1 MNNQMNVCISADE
14 NFIELGAI
22 VLQSIVTHAN
32 PATSFSFY
40 IIDNGISETSYNR
53 VLSMFE
59 KETVTIEFIN
69 ARDMERDIG
78 MQIDGGRWPI
88 SAFQR
93 LYIAEYLPQDVQR
106 VLYLDCDILV
116 RGPLDWLYEVDMEDR
131 YVVAGAEECLS
142 EQNKIN
148 IGITGQ
154 DIYVNSGV
162 LLIDLERWRS
172 LGIGRKS
179 MEYIR
184 ENSQHLQFIDQDT
197 INAVLK
203 DRIKIVPLKY
213 NAYTVLFNYT
223 YNEMLQYR
231 NVKEFCGQRM
241 CQDAIDDPVIVHFT
255 QDTISIRP
263 WYKKGGHKYR
273 KEWLEIR
280 AMTPWKNQPLWEDN
294 RPFGIKAKYAIF
306 RILPRKIAVA
316 LAAKVN
322 NRHAMNYSR

>member
-1 MNNQMNVCISADE
+1 MSHNR
-14 NFIELGAI
+14 
-22 VLQSIVTHAN
+22 
-32 PATSFSFY
+32 
-40 IIDNGISETSYNR
+40 II
-53 VLSMFE
+53 SMFDE
-59 KETVTIEFIN
+59 KTATVEFIN
-69 ARDMERDIG
+69 AKDMEKDIG
-78 MQIDGGRWPI
+78 MQIDGGRWPL

-93 LYIAEYLPQDVQR
+93 LYIAEYLPRHVQR

-116 RGPLDWLYEVDMEDR
+116 RGPLDWLYEIDMENG

-142 EQNKIN
+142 EQNKTN

-162 LLIDLERWRS
+162 LLIDLEKWRS
-172 LGIGRKS
+172 FDVGRKS
-179 MEYIR
+179 MEYIK
-184 ENSQHLQFIDQDT
+184 ENSQYLQFVDQDT

-203 DRIKIVPLKY
+203 GRIKLIPLKY
-213 NAYTVLFNYT
+213 NAYTVLFNYA
-223 YNEMLQYR
+223 YDEMLKYR
-231 NVKEFCGQRM
+231 NVKEFCDREM
-241 CQDAIDDPVIVHFT
+241 CQDAITNPVIVHFT

-263 WYKKGGHKYR
+263 WYANGGHKYR

-280 AMTPWKNQPLWEDN
+280 AMTPWKVEPLWDDN
-294 RPFGIKAKYAIF
+294 RSFGIKAKYCAF